1 MKTQP
6 LHLPRKEK
14 IASTSDLLFLLGI
27 ALLLLSA
34 VMSLASCQLTV
45 ATDGSRTWSLNGE
58 QAARA
63 IIVISE
69 K

>member
-6 LHLPRKEK
+6 RKLPRKEK
-14 IASTSDLLFLLGI
+14 STSDLLFLLGI

-34 VMSLASCQLTV
+34 VMSLTSCQLTV
-45 ATDGSRTWSLNGE
+45 GTDGTRTWSLNGE
-58 QAARA
+58 QAAKA